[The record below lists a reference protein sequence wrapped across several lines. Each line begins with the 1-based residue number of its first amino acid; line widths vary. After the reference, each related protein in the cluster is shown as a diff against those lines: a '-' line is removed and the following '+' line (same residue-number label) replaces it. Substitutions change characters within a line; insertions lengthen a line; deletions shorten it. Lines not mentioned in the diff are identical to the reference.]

1 MSERIARPPQ
11 ISAMMSVTRKERGK
25 RKIPTDPVNSKP
37 PIVKNGITFVPIRLA
52 ATIDPTKMVERY
64 VNAVVPAPPGCA
76 IRIMISDTTRFSG
89 PGASGPPL
97 DGGGGSRDHRS
108 DARSHRRHRPDLRGT
123 LFDIRPS
130 HDPNLPG
137 AIAWIVSLNT
147 FPYLAVPAY
156 WIFGR
161 TRFNGYVQSRKEV
174 DARLHDRVGPLRE
187 SLERWRSSFP
197 DEMGRLVSAEKLAKL
212 PFTTGNEVQLL
223 VNGPEAFE
231 SMFEAIARAKRYV
244 LIQFYIVRSD
254 RFGEELKE
262 LLLATAARGVAVR
275 FLYDEIGSYALS
287 ARYLRELRAGGVEIH
302 PFSSTRGQRN
312 RFQINFRNHRK
323 VLVVD
328 GLEGYLGGLNVGEEY
343 LGLSERFGMWR
354 DTHVRIAGPALVG
367 LQLPFAE
374 DWHWA
379 TGEYLDLDWQGCTAD
394 GEFSVGHRSS
404 TALVFPSGPAD
415 QYATASLMIQHAI
428 HAASHRLWIASPYFV
443 PDEAVQDA
451 PRSGG
456 APGRGRP
463 NSHPRSAGPSPRLP
477 LGVRLSRFDDLFG
490 SSRLSVSAGVPAPEG
505 LPGGRTGSGSR
516 HGQPR
521 QPLISPQLR
530 NHRDRRG
537 YGICS

>member
-1 MSERIARPPQ
+1 MLAVIVVIAQ
-11 ISAMMSVTRKERGK
+11 IFGALSSISA
-25 RKIPTDPVNSKP
+25 
-37 PIVKNGITFVPIRLA
+37 LL
-52 ATIDPTKMVERY
+52 
-64 VNAVVPAPPGCA
+64 
-76 IRIMISDTTRFSG
+76 TTRTSQ
-89 PGASGPPL
+89 
-97 DGGGGSRDHRS
+97 
-108 DARSHRRHRPDLRGT
+108 
-123 LFDIRPS
+123 
-130 HDPNLPG
+130 G

-354 DTHVRIAGPALVG
+354 DTTSESPVPPSSG
-367 LQLPFAE
+367 
-374 DWHWA
+374 
-379 TGEYLDLDWQGCTAD
+379 
-394 GEFSVGHRSS
+394 FSC
-404 TALVFPSGPAD
+404 
-415 QYATASLMIQHAI
+415 
-428 HAASHRLWIASPYFV
+428 
-443 PDEAVQDA
+443 
-451 PRSGG
+451 
-456 APGRGRP
+456 
-463 NSHPRSAGPSPRLP
+463 PSPRTGTGRRENTSTSTGRDAP
-477 LGVRLSRFDDLFG
+477 PMV
-490 SSRLSVSAGVPAPEG
+490 SSASGTGRRRHWFSLRAP
-505 LPGGRTGSGSR
+505 PTST
-516 HGQPR
+516 PR
-521 QPLISPQLR
+521 RAS
-530 NHRDRRG
+530 
-537 YGICS
+537 